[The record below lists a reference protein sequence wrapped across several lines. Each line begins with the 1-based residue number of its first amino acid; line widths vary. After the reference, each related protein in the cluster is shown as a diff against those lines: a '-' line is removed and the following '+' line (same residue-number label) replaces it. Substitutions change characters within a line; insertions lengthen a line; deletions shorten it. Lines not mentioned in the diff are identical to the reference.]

1 MTRRITRHKNLGNS
15 NQMRRWQQV
24 ISLWR
29 SSFNFIVIYTAKYV
43 PFAGLKNSMYRMLG
57 MKVGPD
63 TAVGL
68 GAVFDV
74 FFPELIT
81 VGDNT
86 VIGYNCTVLAH
97 EFLPGEWRT
106 GEVKIGR
113 DVLVGA
119 NTTIL
124 AGVTIGDGAMI
135 GAGAVVTRDV
145 PAGEFWA
152 GSPARPVRK
161 VLRGE

>member
-1 MTRRITRHKNLGNS
+1 MTRRVIRHKNLGDK

-29 SSFNFIVIYTAKYV
+29 SSWNFIVIYTAKYV

-63 TAVGL
+63 AAIGL

-81 VGDNT
+81 VGDNS
-86 VIGYNCTVLAH
+86 VIGYNCTILAH

-106 GEVKIGR
+106 GEVHIGEN
-113 DVLVGA
+113 VLIGA
-119 NTTIL
+119 NTTVL
-124 AGVTIGDGAMI
+124 AGVTIGDGATI
-135 GAGAVVTRDV
+135 GAGAVVTGDV
-145 PAGEFWA
+145 PAKEFWV
-152 GSPARPVRK
+152 GSPARSIRK